1 MAKQLKE
8 KYSMYNVN
16 FIFKVSFDKANRTS
30 LNSYRGVS
38 FEEGIRILKKVK
50 DEVRVPIITDI
61 HESWQAK
68 PVAEVADILQIPAF
82 LCRQT
87 DLLKA
92 AAETGRIL
100 HVKKG
105 QFTSADVMHKTKEK
119 LIAFGN
125 PNVILCERGNS
136 FGYQDLVVDPRNLVW
151 LKSSTNLV
159 SMDITHCLQQPAQ
172 KMADGTVQSGGLRE
186 LIPYMG
192 KMAVSLGVDGVFM
205 EVHDRPDESFCDAST
220 QWPLDKLDWLMEFIG
235 IEKKKD
241 YNFIKYHSLFRNPCG
256 ETNVIKKIIYKL
268 IDIYDDLLII
278 DGGYYLGDWSSLIL
292 KYKSNNF
299 KIRAYEVNKLTFNKN
314 SILDNRL
321 ILLNYGLSDKEETL
335 RLNLLN
341 KTNESFTIT
350 DNITDATG
358 EEIKLIR
365 LDNNLKNINYS
376 YLIIKLDI
384 ESYEYKVLTTL
395 DGIIDKILI
404 IQFEY
409 HNIHK
414 NNIPHLF
421 EYLKLIKKYNMDLFV
436 IGENELLKVDD
447 DNVNFFDICIDNNL
461 YPINKR
467 PEYNGG
473 SPDYNKI
480 YLSKHME
487 NFKPENINLIGIKR
501 NILSLFKY

>member
-1 MAKQLKE
+1 MLSYNQLKEKFFIIAGPNVIESEAHVLFMANQLKE
-8 KYSMYNVN
+8 KYSKYNVN

-38 FEEGIRILKKVK
+38 FEEGLRILKKVK
-50 DEVRVPIITDI
+50 EEVGVPIITDI

-105 QFTSADVMHKTKEK
+105 QFASADVMHKTKEK

-205 EVHDRPDESFCDAST
+205 EVHDRPDESFCDAPT
-220 QWPLDKLDWLMEFIG
+220 QWPLDKLDWLLEFMGVSKALPI
-235 IEKKKD
+235 ILPENLPNKSSINKSIAAFVCIKLNNTRLPNKNILDLNNKPLCYWIFDKLKKVKNVD
-241 YNFIKYHSLFRNPCG
+241 KIYVYCSDETIKNYIPEDIIFIKRDKKFDSN
-256 ETNVIKKIIYKL
+256 ETK
-268 IDIYDDLLII
+268 
-278 DGGYYLGDWSSLIL
+278 
-292 KYKSNNF
+292 
-299 KIRAYEVNKLTFNKN
+299 A
-314 SILDNRL
+314 
-321 ILLNYGLSDKEETL
+321 
-335 RLNLLN
+335 
-341 KTNESFTIT
+341 
-350 DNITDATG
+350 
-358 EEIKLIR
+358 
-365 LDNNLKNINYS
+365 
-376 YLIIKLDI
+376 
-384 ESYEYKVLTTL
+384 
-395 DGIIDKILI
+395 
-404 IQFEY
+404 
-409 HNIHK
+409 
-414 NNIPHLF
+414 
-421 EYLKLIKKYNMDLFV
+421 
-436 IGENELLKVDD
+436 NELLKSFAEIVKSDYYLLCHATCPYLKVSTIQEIVDD
-447 DNVNFFDICIDNNL
+447 FNPLKNGSAFTAKKFQTFLWQNNKPLNFSLNDIPRTQDMDPFYI
-461 YPINKR
+461 
-467 PEYNGG
+467 
-473 SPDYNKI
+473 
-480 YLSKHME
+480 
-487 NFKPENINLIGIKR
+487 ENIGAYLYSYEDIMIKHRRVGENPLIVNVSDIECVDVDYKEDYEFAKTLESEMLDTY
-501 NILSLFKY
+501 N